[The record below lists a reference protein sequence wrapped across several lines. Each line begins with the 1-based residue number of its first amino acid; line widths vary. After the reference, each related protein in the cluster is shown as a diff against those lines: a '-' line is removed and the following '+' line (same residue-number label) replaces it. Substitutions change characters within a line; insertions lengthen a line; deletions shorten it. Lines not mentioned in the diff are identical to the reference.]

1 MSSQPEPHAVSPLGP
16 LADDDAVLIRAAA
29 AGDASAFSRLYDRYY
44 KIVARRLSHLLGPKT
59 SHATVD
65 DLAQDTFV
73 RAMHALPSFRGDS
86 PFRFWLLRIAMS
98 VARDEQRRTQ
108 RSLWRLFFSSAD
120 EQRAAQQ
127 TSSETATADAYAD
140 LRAVHDALATLTPRL
155 REVVVL
161 FELEGESLAEIAA
174 LLEVPLHTVG
184 SRLRR
189 GREQLREALRRAGY
203 EEAATAT
210 TTSAVVWIG
219 ERI

>member
-1 MSSQPEPHAVSPLGP
+1 MSSLPEPHAARPGSESLE
-16 LADDDAVLIRAAA
+16 DDAALIRAAA
-29 AGDASAFSRLYDRYY
+29 TGDAGAFSRLYDRYY
-44 KIVARRLSHLLGPKT
+44 KVVARRLSHLLGPKT

-86 PFRFWLLRIAMS
+86 PFRFWLLRIALS

-120 EQRAAQQ
+120 EQRAAQ
-127 TSSETATADAYAD
+127 TSAQSGAADAYAD
-140 LRAVHDALATLTPRL
+140 LRAVHDALATLSPRL

-161 FELEGESLAEIAA
+161 FELEGESIAAIAA

-203 EEAATAT
+203 EEAT
-210 TTSAVVWIG
+210 TTVSAVAWIG